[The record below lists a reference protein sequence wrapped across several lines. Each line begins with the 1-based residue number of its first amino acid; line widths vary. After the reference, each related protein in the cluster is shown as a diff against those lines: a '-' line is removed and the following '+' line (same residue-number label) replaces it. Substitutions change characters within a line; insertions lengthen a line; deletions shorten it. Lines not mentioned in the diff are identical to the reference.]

1 MKIRKYELE
10 ELSMVKVIN
19 GNEFIEHVENTK
31 GVVVVDFFA
40 TWCGPCKM
48 LAPVFEGVSS
58 KMGDKA
64 NFFKVDIDKN
74 GNIAQK
80 YRIYAV
86 PTMIIFKDGV
96 PVENLAGFMP
106 EQNITN
112 KVKAYL

>member
-1 MKIRKYELE
+1 MA
-10 ELSMVKVIN
+10 KVIN
-19 GNEFIEHVENTK
+19 SNEFVKNVENTK

-48 LAPVFEGVSS
+48 LAPVFEGVSN

-64 NFFKVDIDKN
+64 TFFKVDIDEN
-74 GNIAQK
+74 NNIAQK
-80 YRIYAV
+80 YRIFAV

>member
-1 MKIRKYELE
+1 MAKIL
-10 ELSMVKVIN
+10 N
-19 GNEFIEHVENTK
+19 GNEFVENVENTK

-48 LAPVFEGVSS
+48 LAPVFEGVSN
-58 KMGDKA
+58 KMGEKA
-64 NFFKVDIDKN
+64 KFFKLDIDEN
-74 GNIAQK
+74 GHIAQK
-80 YRIYAV
+80 YRISAV

-112 KVKAYL
+112 KVNAYL

>member
-1 MKIRKYELE
+1 MA
-10 ELSMVKVIN
+10 KVIN
-19 GNEFIEHVENTK
+19 SSEFIENVENTR

-48 LAPVFEGVSS
+48 LGPVFEGVSN
-58 KMGDKA
+58 KIGDKA
-64 NFFKVDIDKN
+64 KFFKVDIDQN
-74 GNIAQK
+74 INIAQK
-80 YRIYAV
+80 YRISAV

-112 KVKAYL
+112 KVNAYL

>member
-1 MKIRKYELE
+1 
-10 ELSMVKVIN
+10 MVKVLN
-19 GNEFIEHVENTK
+19 GNEFVENVENTK
-31 GVVVVDFFA
+31 GVVVVDFSA

-48 LAPVFEGVSS
+48 LAPVFEGVSN

-64 NFFKVDIDKN
+64 KFFKVDIDEN
-74 GNIAQK
+74 SNLAQK
-80 YRIYAV
+80 YRISAV

-112 KVKAYL
+112 KVNAYL

>member
-1 MKIRKYELE
+1 
-10 ELSMVKVIN
+10 MVKEIN
-19 GNEFIEHVENTK
+19 SNEFVENVENSK
-31 GVVVVDFFA
+31 GTVVVDFSA

-48 LAPVFEGVSS
+48 LAPVFDGVSN
-58 KMGDKA
+58 KFGDKA
-64 NFFKVDIDKN
+64 KFFKVDIDAN

-80 YRIYAV
+80 YRIAAV

-112 KVKAYL
+112 KVNAYL